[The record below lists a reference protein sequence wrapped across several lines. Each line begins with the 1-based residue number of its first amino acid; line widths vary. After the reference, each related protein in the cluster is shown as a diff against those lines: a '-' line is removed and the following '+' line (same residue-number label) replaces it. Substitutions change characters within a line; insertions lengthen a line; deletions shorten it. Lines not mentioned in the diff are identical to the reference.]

1 MKRHLLVNA
10 VCAALAFPSL
20 ALPSLAIAQNKD
32 DVTELNKV
40 TVTGSLIP
48 RSQVET
54 ASPVFSITAQDIQ
67 RRGFKDVYDVLRS
80 QPMATGSVQDGQFS
94 GGFTAGA
101 KSLSLLGL
109 DPGFTLVLI
118 DGRPMAD
125 YPLLYNGQSNFVDLA
140 SVPVGMVERID
151 VAPGNQSSI
160 YGSSAIAGVVNII
173 LKKHVDGVQMNY
185 RMGTYDGG
193 GGNNQRFQLTGGST
207 LGKADI
213 VWGLQLNNQDPIY
226 GYQRRD
232 FDSTSDNPDP
242 TLRYGSRI
250 ALHNTPTTYIDPGA
264 ANCDALG
271 PLFNGSVQYDNRAN
285 RGNFCSS
292 RTEPGYASI
301 LNKERSASGYAN
313 LTYAFNDNTEGYATL
328 LLNRTKVEVNGG
340 SRFWQTSS
348 DTGGLFYN
356 QDSQQLEGYQRI
368 FAPEET
374 GNLDFNNDRQTADSY
389 NIAAG
394 IKGGL
399 GGSNWTYDAYYARA
413 EYRIDSRRQ
422 WPLADRI
429 EDFFREQF
437 LGAPQGDFSGY
448 PIYSP
453 NDANFYRALTPA
465 QYRSFNDEIR
475 TKSRTWTQNVNLQ
488 LTNTELFSLPAGAV
502 GVAGVLQAGNQYWEN
517 PTDQRVIAGDFY
529 QLTGTQ
535 GSGKRENWAAAF
547 ETRVPILST
556 LTANL
561 SGRFDDYKNQG
572 GGSDSK
578 FTYKAALEF
587 RPTDALLFRGNYAT
601 AFKAP
606 DMAFTFAGDSGF
618 FQGVNDYYRCALE
631 EPGVPI
637 ADCTYAGTS
646 IQGRRAGNPEL
657 QSITAKS
664 FGYGVV
670 WSPSARFSVNADY
683 YNIKIDQKVSDLS
696 TDNLLQTESAC
707 RLGRL
712 DIGSPT
718 CVDALSRIDRT
729 AADAPVPNRLS
740 NIRINPVNISN
751 EEISGVLSKAT
762 YNLATE
768 SWGLFVFDAQYNLT
782 LKHESQQFPQDP
794 VRDLLSEPFF
804 SSEFRSIVNASVTWQ
819 KDAWTTTLFGQRNGR
834 TPNFVAQQSTDG
846 YAVEGARKVGAWTT
860 LNATLDYAL
869 NDDISLTATVNN
881 LADTRPP
888 RDRTYTS
895 YPYYNIF
902 NYTGYGRSYMLELN
916 WRFGAH

>member
-1 MKRHLLVNA
+1 MKRRLLVTA
-10 VCAALAFPSL
+10 VCTALTMPSL
-20 ALPSLAIAQNKD
+20 AMAQEQG
-32 DVTELNKV
+32 DVTQLDKV

-48 RSQVET
+48 RSQIET
-54 ASPVFSITAQDIQ
+54 ATPVFSITAQDIQ

-94 GGFTAGA
+94 GGFTPGA

-173 LKKHVDGVQMNY
+173 LKKRMDGVQMNY

-193 GGNNQRFQLTGGST
+193 GGNNQRFQLTGGNEI
-207 LGKADI
+207 GGANI

-226 GYQRRD
+226 GFQRRD
-232 FDSTSDNPDP
+232 FDSTNDNPDP

-250 ALHNTPTTYIDPGA
+250 ALHNTPRTYIDPGA
-264 ANCDALG
+264 DNCAALG
-271 PLFNGSVQYDNRAN
+271 ALFNGSVQYDNRAN

-292 RTEPGYASI
+292 RAEPGYASI

-313 LTYAFNDNTEGYATL
+313 LSYAFNDNTELYSTL
-328 LLNRTKVEVNGG
+328 LLNRTKVEVNSG
-340 SRFWQTSS
+340 SQFWQTSS

-356 QDSQQLEGYQRI
+356 QDSQQLESYQRI

-374 GNLDFNNDRQTADSY
+374 GNLNFNNQRQTADSY
-389 NIAAG
+389 NIAIG
-394 IKGGL
+394 LKGGL
-399 GGSNWTYDAYYARA
+399 GASNWTYDAYYARS
-413 EYRIDSRRQ
+413 EYRIDSRQQ

-437 LGAPQGDFSGY
+437 LGAPQGEYYGY

-488 LTNTELFSLPAGAV
+488 LTNTELFNLPAGAV
-502 GVAGVLQAGNQYWEN
+502 GIAGVLQAGNQYWTN
-517 PTDQRVIAGDFY
+517 PTDPRVIAGDFY

-535 GSGKRENWAAAF
+535 GSGKRDNWAAAF
-547 ETRVPILST
+547 ETRIPILST

-561 SGRFDDYKNQG
+561 SGRYDDYKNQG
-572 GGSDSK
+572 GGGDSK

-587 RPTDALLFRGNYAT
+587 RPIDSLLFRGNYAT

-606 DMAFTFAGDSGF
+606 DMAFSFAGDSGF
-618 FQGVNDYYRCALE
+618 FQGVNDYYRCAVE

-637 ADCTYAGTS
+637 ADCTYAGTTIS
-646 IQGRRAGNPEL
+646 GRRAGNRDL
-657 QSITAKS
+657 KSITAKS
-664 FGYGVV
+664 WGAGVV

-707 RLGRL
+707 RLGSL
-712 DIGSPT
+712 DINSPT

-729 AADAPVPNRLS
+729 GPDAPVPNRLS
-740 NIRINPVNISN
+740 SIRINPVNISN
-751 EEISGVLSKAT
+751 EEISGVLTKAT

-768 SWGLFVFDAQYNLT
+768 SWGLFVFDAQYNAT

-804 SSEFRSIVNASVTWQ
+804 SSEFRTIANASVTWQ
-819 KDAWTTTLFGQRNGR
+819 KDAWTTTLFGQRYGR
-834 TPNFVAQQSTDG
+834 TPNFLSQQTTDG

-860 LNATLDYAL
+860 FNATLDYAIS
-869 NDDISLTATVNN
+869 DDISLTATVNN
-881 LADTRPP
+881 LANTRPP

>member
-1 MKRHLLVNA
+1 M
-10 VCAALAFPSL
+10 
-20 ALPSLAIAQNKD
+20 AQEQGE
-32 DVTELNKV
+32 VTQLDKV

-54 ASPVFSITAQDIQ
+54 ATPVFSITAQDIQ

-160 YGSSAIAGVVNII
+160 YG
-173 LKKHVDGVQMNY
+173 
-185 RMGTYDGG
+185 
-193 GGNNQRFQLTGGST
+193 
-207 LGKADI
+207 
-213 VWGLQLNNQDPIY
+213 
-226 GYQRRD
+226 YQRRD
-232 FDSTSDNPDP
+232 FDSTNDNPDP

-250 ALHNTPTTYIDPGA
+250 ALHNLAGPPATYVDPGA
-264 ANCDALG
+264 DNCAALG
-271 PLFNGSVQYDNRAN
+271 ALFNGSVQYDNRVN

-313 LTYAFNDNTEGYATL
+313 LSYAFNDNVELYSTL

-340 SRFWQTSS
+340 PRFWQTSS

-356 QDSQQLEGYQRI
+356 QDSQQLEGYQRV

-374 GNLDFNNDRQTADSY
+374 GDNGFNNNRQTADSY
-389 NIAAG
+389 NIALG
-394 IKGGL
+394 LKGGL
-399 GGSNWTYDAYYARA
+399 GASNWTYDAYYARS
-413 EYRIDSRRQ
+413 EYRIESRQQ

-437 LGAPQGDFSGY
+437 LGAPQGEYYGY

-488 LTNTELFSLPAGAV
+488 LTNTELFNMPAGAV
-502 GVAGVLQAGNQYWEN
+502 GVAGVLQAGNQYWTN
-517 PTDQRVIAGDFY
+517 PTDPRVIAGDFY

-547 ETRVPILST
+547 EMRVPILST

-561 SGRFDDYKNQG
+561 SGRYDDYKNQG
-572 GGSDSK
+572 GGGDSK

-587 RPTDALLFRGNYAT
+587 RPIDSLLFRGNYAT

-606 DMAFTFAGDSGF
+606 DMAFSFAGDSGF
-618 FQGVNDYYRCALE
+618 FQGVNDYYRCAVE

-637 ADCTYAGTS
+637 SDCTYAGTS
-646 IQGRRAGNPEL
+646 IQGRRSGNADL
-657 QSITAKS
+657 KSITAKS
-664 FGYGVV
+664 WGAGVV
-670 WSPSARFSVNADY
+670 WSPNARFSVNADY
-683 YNIKIDQKVSDLS
+683 YNIKIDDKVSDLS
-696 TDNLLQTESAC
+696 TDALLQNESAC
-707 RLGRL
+707 RLGAL
-712 DIGSPT
+712 DINSPT

-729 AADAPVPNRLS
+729 ATDAPVPNRLS

-751 EEISGVLSKAT
+751 EEISGMLTKAT

-768 SWGLFVFDAQYNLT
+768 TWGLFVFDAQYNLT

-804 SSEFRSIVNASVTWQ
+804 SSEFRSITNASITWQ
-819 KDAWTTTLFGQRNGR
+819 KDAWTTTLFGQRYGR
-834 TPNFVAQQSTDG
+834 TPNFTAGQSTDG
-846 YAVEGARKVGAWTT
+846 YAAEGARKVGPWTT
-860 LNATLDYAL
+860 FNATLDYAI

-881 LADTRPP
+881 LTNERPP
-888 RDRTYTS
+888 RDRTYTD

-916 WRFGAH
+916 WRFGAQ

>member
-1 MKRHLLVNA
+1 M
-10 VCAALAFPSL
+10 
-20 ALPSLAIAQNKD
+20 AQD
-32 DVTELNKV
+32 SGEVTQLDKV

-54 ASPVFSITAQDIQ
+54 ATPVFSITAQDIQ

-173 LKKHVDGVQMNY
+173 LKKRMDGVQMNY

-193 GGNNQRFQLTGGST
+193 GGNNQRFQLTGGSEI
-207 LGKADI
+207 GGANI

-250 ALHNTPTTYIDPGA
+250 ALHNLPSTYLDPGA
-264 ANCDALG
+264 ENCAALG

-313 LTYAFNDNTEGYATL
+313 LSYAFNDNVELYSTL
-328 LLNRTKVEVNGG
+328 LLNRTKVEVNSGP
-340 SRFWQTSS
+340 RFWQTSS
-348 DTGGLFYN
+348 DTGGFFYN
-356 QDSQQLEGYQRI
+356 QDSQQLESYQRI

-374 GNLDFNNDRQTADSY
+374 GNQNFNNDRQTADSY
-389 NIAAG
+389 NIALG
-394 IKGGL
+394 LKGGL
-399 GGSNWTYDAYYARA
+399 GASNWTYDAYYARS
-413 EYRIDSRRQ
+413 EYRIESRQQ

-437 LGAPQGDFSGY
+437 LGAPQGEYYGY

-488 LTNTELFSLPAGAV
+488 LTNTELFNLPAGAV
-502 GVAGVLQAGNQYWEN
+502 GVAGVVQAGNQYWTN

-547 ETRVPILST
+547 EMRVPILST

-561 SGRFDDYKNQG
+561 SGRYDDYKNQG
-572 GGSDSK
+572 GGGDSK
-578 FTYKAALEF
+578 VTYKAALEF
-587 RPTDALLFRGNYAT
+587 RPIDSLLFRGNYAT

-606 DMAFTFAGDSGF
+606 DMAFSFAGDSGF

-631 EPGVPI
+631 EPNVPI
-637 ADCTYAGTS
+637 ADCTYGGTS
-646 IQGRRAGNPEL
+646 IQGRRSGNADL
-657 QSITAKS
+657 KSITAKS
-664 FGYGVV
+664 WGAGVV
-670 WSPSARFSVNADY
+670 WSPSASFSVNADY
-683 YNIKIDQKVSDLS
+683 YNIKIDDKVSDLS
-696 TDNLLQTESAC
+696 TDALLQNESAC
-707 RLGRL
+707 RLGAL
-712 DIGSPT
+712 DINSPT

-751 EEISGVLSKAT
+751 EEISGVLTKAT
-762 YNLATE
+762 YNLATD

-804 SSEFRSIVNASVTWQ
+804 SSEFRSITNASITWQ
-819 KDAWTTTLFGQRNGR
+819 KDAWTTTLFGQRYGR
-834 TPNFVAQQSTDG
+834 TPNFTAQQSTDG

-860 LNATLDYAL
+860 LNATLDYAV

-888 RDRTYTS
+888 RDRTYSS

>member
-10 VCAALAFPSL
+10 VCATLAIPSL
-20 ALPSLAIAQNKD
+20 AMAQSQDN
-32 DVTELNKV
+32 VTQLNKV

-48 RSQVET
+48 RAKVET
-54 ASPVFSITAQDIQ
+54 ATPVFSITAQDIQ

-80 QPMATGSVQDGQFS
+80 QPMATGAVQDGQFS
-94 GGFTAGA
+94 NGFTAGA
-101 KSLSLLGL
+101 KSLRLLGL

-173 LKKHVDGVQMNY
+173 LKKHIDGVQMNY
-185 RMGTYDGG
+185 RMSTYDGG
-193 GGNNQRFQLTGGST
+193 GGNNQRVQLTGGST
-207 LGKADI
+207 IGKADI

-226 GYQRRD
+226 GYQRRH

-250 ALHNTPTTYIDPGA
+250 VLHNTLTTYIDPGS

-271 PLFNGSVQYDNRAN
+271 RLFNSSVQYDNNPN

-313 LTYAFNDNTEGYATL
+313 LSYAFNDNTEGYATL
-328 LLNRTKVEVNGG
+328 LLNRTKVEVNSGP
-340 SRFWQTSS
+340 RFWQASS

-356 QDSQQLEGYQRI
+356 QNSQQLEGYQHA

-394 IKGGL
+394 VKGGL
-399 GGSNWTYDAYYARA
+399 GSSNWTYDAYYARA
-413 EYRIDSRRQ
+413 EYRIDSRQQ

-437 LGAPQGDFSGY
+437 LGAQQGEYAGY

-465 QYRSFNDEIR
+465 QYRSFNDESR
-475 TKSRTWTQNVNLQ
+475 TKSRTWTQNLNLQ
-488 LTNTELFSLPAGAV
+488 LTNTELFNLPAGAV
-502 GVAGVLQAGNQYWEN
+502 GVAGVLQAGNQYWGN

-535 GSGKRENWAAAF
+535 GSGKRDNWAAAF
-547 ETRVPILST
+547 ETGVPILST
-556 LTANL
+556 LNANL

-572 GGSDSK
+572 SGGDSK

-587 RPTDALLFRGNYAT
+587 RPIDSLLFRGNYAT

-606 DMAFTFAGDSGF
+606 DMAFSFAGDGGF
-618 FQGVNDYYRCALE
+618 FQYVNDYYRCAVE
-631 EPGVPI
+631 EPGVRI
-637 ADCTYAGTS
+637 NDCTYSGTS
-646 IQGRRAGNPEL
+646 IQGRRSGNPDL

-664 FGYGVV
+664 WGYGVV

-683 YNIKIDQKVSDLS
+683 YNIKLQQKVSDLS
-696 TDNLLQTESAC
+696 SDNLLQTESAC
-707 RLGRL
+707 RLGSL
-712 DIGSPT
+712 DISSPT
-718 CVDALSRIDRT
+718 CVDTLSRIERT
-729 AADAPVPNRLS
+729 AADTPVPNRLS
-740 NIRINPVNISN
+740 RIRINPVNISN
-751 EEISGVLSKAT
+751 EEISGLLAKGT
-762 YNLATE
+762 YNWATE

-794 VRDLLSEPFF
+794 VRDLLNEPFF
-804 SSEFRSIVNASVTWQ
+804 SSDFRSIANASVTWQ

-834 TPNFVAQQSTDG
+834 TPNAAAQQSIDG
-846 YAVEGARKVGAWTT
+846 YAVEDAGKLGAWTT
-860 LNATLDYAL
+860 VNATVDYAV
-869 NDDISLTATVNN
+869 NDDISLTMTVNN
-881 LADTRPP
+881 VANTRPP
-888 RDRTYTS
+888 RDRTNTS

>member
-1 MKRHLLVNA
+1 MKRHLLVTA
-10 VCAALAFPSL
+10 VCTALTMPSL
-20 ALPSLAIAQNKD
+20 ALAQQQGE
-32 DVTELNKV
+32 VTQLDKV

-54 ASPVFSITAQDIQ
+54 ATPVFSITAQDIQ

-80 QPMATGSVQDGQFS
+80 QPMATGAVQDSQFS
-94 GGFTAGA
+94 NGFTAGA

-173 LKKHVDGVQMNY
+173 LKKRMDGVQMNY

-193 GGNNQRFQLTGGST
+193 GGNNQRLQLTGGNEI
-207 LGKADI
+207 GGANI

-232 FDSTSDNPDP
+232 FDSTDDNPDP

-250 ALHNTPTTYIDPGA
+250 ALHNVAGPPATYVDPGA
-264 ANCDALG
+264 DNCAALG
-271 PLFNGSVQYDNRAN
+271 ALFNGSVQYDNRAN

-313 LTYAFNDNTEGYATL
+313 LSYAFNDNTELYSTV
-328 LLNRTKVEVNGG
+328 LLNRTKVEVNSGP
-340 SRFWQTSS
+340 RFWQTSS
-348 DTGGLFYN
+348 DTGGFFYN
-356 QDSQQLEGYQRI
+356 GDSQQLESYQRV

-374 GNLDFNNDRQTADSY
+374 GNNNFNNDRQTADSY
-389 NIAAG
+389 NIALG
-394 IKGGL
+394 LKGGL
-399 GGSNWTYDAYYARA
+399 GASNWTYDAYYARS
-413 EYRIDSRRQ
+413 EYRIESRQQ

-437 LGAPQGDFSGY
+437 LGAPQGEYYGY

-488 LTNTELFSLPAGAV
+488 LTNTELFNLPAGAV
-502 GVAGVLQAGNQYWEN
+502 GVAGVLQAGNQYWTN
-517 PTDQRVIAGDFY
+517 PTDPRVIAGDFY

-547 ETRVPILST
+547 EMRVPILST

-561 SGRFDDYKNQG
+561 SGRYDDYKNQG
-572 GGSDSK
+572 GGGDSK

-587 RPTDALLFRGNYAT
+587 RPIDSLLFRGNYAT

-606 DMAFTFAGDSGF
+606 DMAFSFAGDSGF
-618 FQGVNDYYRCALE
+618 FQGVNDYYRCAVE

-637 ADCTYAGTS
+637 ADCTYAGTT
-646 IQGRRAGNPEL
+646 IQGRRSGNADL
-657 QSITAKS
+657 KSITAKS
-664 FGYGVV
+664 WGAGVV

-683 YNIKIDQKVSDLS
+683 YNIKIEDKVSDLS
-696 TDNLLQTESAC
+696 TDALLQNESAC
-707 RLGRL
+707 RLGAL
-712 DIGSPT
+712 DINSPT

-729 AADAPVPNRLS
+729 AADAQVPNRLS
-740 NIRINPVNISN
+740 NIRINPVNIST
-751 EEISGVLSKAT
+751 EEISGVLTKAT
-762 YNLATE
+762 YNLATD

-804 SSEFRSIVNASVTWQ
+804 SSEFRSITNASITWQ
-819 KDAWTTTLFGQRNGR
+819 KDAWTTTLFGQRYGR
-834 TPNFVAQQSTDG
+834 TPNLLAQQSTDG

-860 LNATLDYAL
+860 FNATLDYAI

-888 RDRTYTS
+888 RDRTYTD

-916 WRFGAH
+916 WRFGAQ

>member
-1 MKRHLLVNA
+1 M
-10 VCAALAFPSL
+10 
-20 ALPSLAIAQNKD
+20 AQD
-32 DVTELNKV
+32 SGEVTQLDKV

-54 ASPVFSITAQDIQ
+54 ATPVFSITAQDIQ

-151 VAPGNQSSI
+151 AAPGNQSSI

-173 LKKHVDGVQMNY
+173 LKKRMDGVQMNY

-193 GGNNQRFQLTGGST
+193 GGNNQRFQLTGGNEI
-207 LGKADI
+207 GGANI

-250 ALHNTPTTYIDPGA
+250 ALHNLPATYLDPGA
-264 ANCDALG
+264 ENCAALG

-313 LTYAFNDNTEGYATL
+313 LSYAFNDNVELYSTL
-328 LLNRTKVEVNGG
+328 LLNRTKVEVNSGP
-340 SRFWQTSS
+340 RFWQTSS
-348 DTGGLFYN
+348 DTGGFFYN
-356 QDSQQLEGYQRI
+356 QDSQQLESYQRI

-374 GNLDFNNDRQTADSY
+374 GNQNFNNDRQTADSY
-389 NIAAG
+389 NIALG
-394 IKGGL
+394 LKGGL
-399 GGSNWTYDAYYARA
+399 GASNWTYDAYYARS
-413 EYRIDSRRQ
+413 EYRIESRQQ

-437 LGAPQGDFSGY
+437 LGAPQGEYYGY

-488 LTNTELFSLPAGAV
+488 LTNTELFNLPAGAV
-502 GVAGVLQAGNQYWEN
+502 GVAGVVQAGNQYWTN

-547 ETRVPILST
+547 EMRVPILST

-561 SGRFDDYKNQG
+561 SGRYDDYKNQG
-572 GGSDSK
+572 GGGDSK
-578 FTYKAALEF
+578 VTYKAALEF
-587 RPTDALLFRGNYAT
+587 RPIDSLLFRGNYAT

-606 DMAFTFAGDSGF
+606 DMAFSFAGDSGF

-631 EPGVPI
+631 EPNVPI
-637 ADCTYAGTS
+637 ADCTYGGTS
-646 IQGRRAGNPEL
+646 IQGRRSGNADL
-657 QSITAKS
+657 KSITAKS
-664 FGYGVV
+664 WGAGVV
-670 WSPSARFSVNADY
+670 WSPSASFSVNADY
-683 YNIKIDQKVSDLS
+683 YNIKIDDKVSDLS
-696 TDNLLQTESAC
+696 TDALLQNESAC
-707 RLGRL
+707 RLGAL
-712 DIGSPT
+712 DINSPT

-751 EEISGVLSKAT
+751 EEISGVLTKAT
-762 YNLATE
+762 YNLATD

-804 SSEFRSIVNASVTWQ
+804 SSEFRSITNASITWQ
-819 KDAWTTTLFGQRNGR
+819 KDAWTTTLFGQRYGR
-834 TPNFVAQQSTDG
+834 TPNFTAQQSTDG

-860 LNATLDYAL
+860 LNATLDYAV

-888 RDRTYTS
+888 RDRTYSS

>member
-1 MKRHLLVNA
+1 MKRHLLVTA
-10 VCAALAFPSL
+10 VCTALTMPSL
-20 ALPSLAIAQNKD
+20 AMAQD
-32 DVTELNKV
+32 SGEVTQLDKV

-54 ASPVFSITAQDIQ
+54 ATPVFSITAQDIQ

-173 LKKHVDGVQMNY
+173 LKKRMDGVQMNY

-193 GGNNQRFQLTGGST
+193 GGNNQRFQLTGGSEI
-207 LGKADI
+207 GGANI

-250 ALHNTPTTYIDPGA
+250 ALHNLPSTYLDPGA
-264 ANCDALG
+264 ENCAALG

-313 LTYAFNDNTEGYATL
+313 LSYAFNDNVELYSTL
-328 LLNRTKVEVNGG
+328 LLNRTKVEVNSGP
-340 SRFWQTSS
+340 RFWQTSS
-348 DTGGLFYN
+348 DTGGFFYN
-356 QDSQQLEGYQRI
+356 QDSQQLESYQRI

-374 GNLDFNNDRQTADSY
+374 GNQNFNNDRQTADSY
-389 NIAAG
+389 NIALG
-394 IKGGL
+394 LKGGL
-399 GGSNWTYDAYYARA
+399 GASNWTYDAYYARS
-413 EYRIDSRRQ
+413 EYRIESRQQ

-437 LGAPQGDFSGY
+437 LGAPQGEYYGY

-488 LTNTELFSLPAGAV
+488 LTNTELFNLPAGAV
-502 GVAGVLQAGNQYWEN
+502 GVAGVVQAGNQYWTN

-547 ETRVPILST
+547 EMRVPILST

-561 SGRFDDYKNQG
+561 SGRYDDYKNQG
-572 GGSDSK
+572 GGGDSK
-578 FTYKAALEF
+578 VTYKAALEF
-587 RPTDALLFRGNYAT
+587 RPIDSLLFRGNYAT

-606 DMAFTFAGDSGF
+606 DMAFSFAGDSGF

-631 EPGVPI
+631 EPNVPI
-637 ADCTYAGTS
+637 ADCTYGGTS
-646 IQGRRAGNPEL
+646 IQGRRSGNADL
-657 QSITAKS
+657 KSITAKS
-664 FGYGVV
+664 WGAGVV
-670 WSPSARFSVNADY
+670 WSPSASFSVNADY
-683 YNIKIDQKVSDLS
+683 YNIKIDDKVSDLS
-696 TDNLLQTESAC
+696 TDALLQNESAC
-707 RLGRL
+707 RLGAL
-712 DIGSPT
+712 DINSPT

-751 EEISGVLSKAT
+751 EEISGVLTKAT
-762 YNLATE
+762 YNLATD

-804 SSEFRSIVNASVTWQ
+804 SSEFRSITNASITWQ
-819 KDAWTTTLFGQRNGR
+819 KDAWTTTLFGQRYGR
-834 TPNFVAQQSTDG
+834 TPNFTAQQSTDG

-860 LNATLDYAL
+860 LNATLDYAV

-888 RDRTYTS
+888 RDRTYSS

>member
-1 MKRHLLVNA
+1 MKRHLLVTA
-10 VCAALAFPSL
+10 VCTALTMPSL
-20 ALPSLAIAQNKD
+20 AMAQD
-32 DVTELNKV
+32 SGEVTQLDKV

-54 ASPVFSITAQDIQ
+54 ATPVFSITAQDIQ

-151 VAPGNQSSI
+151 AAPGNQSSI

-173 LKKHVDGVQMNY
+173 LKKRMDGVQMNY

-193 GGNNQRFQLTGGST
+193 GGNNQRFQLTGGNEI
-207 LGKADI
+207 GGANI

-250 ALHNTPTTYIDPGA
+250 ALHNLPATYLDPGA
-264 ANCDALG
+264 ENCAALG

-313 LTYAFNDNTEGYATL
+313 LSYAFNDNVELYSTL
-328 LLNRTKVEVNGG
+328 LLNRTKVEVNSGP
-340 SRFWQTSS
+340 RFWQTSS
-348 DTGGLFYN
+348 DTGGFFYN
-356 QDSQQLEGYQRI
+356 QDSQQLESYQRI

-374 GNLDFNNDRQTADSY
+374 GNQNFNNDRQTADSY
-389 NIAAG
+389 NIALG
-394 IKGGL
+394 LKGGL
-399 GGSNWTYDAYYARA
+399 GASNWTYDAYYARS
-413 EYRIDSRRQ
+413 EYRIESRQQ

-437 LGAPQGDFSGY
+437 LGAPQGEYYGY

-488 LTNTELFSLPAGAV
+488 LTNTELFNLPAGAV
-502 GVAGVLQAGNQYWEN
+502 GVAGVVQAGNQYWTN

-547 ETRVPILST
+547 EMRVPILST

-561 SGRFDDYKNQG
+561 SGRYDDYKNQG
-572 GGSDSK
+572 GGGDSK
-578 FTYKAALEF
+578 VTYKAALEF
-587 RPTDALLFRGNYAT
+587 RPIDSLLFRGNYAT

-606 DMAFTFAGDSGF
+606 DMAFSFAGDSGF

-631 EPGVPI
+631 EPNVPI
-637 ADCTYAGTS
+637 ADCTYGGTS
-646 IQGRRAGNPEL
+646 IQGRRSGNADL
-657 QSITAKS
+657 KSITAKS
-664 FGYGVV
+664 WGAGVV
-670 WSPSARFSVNADY
+670 WSPSASFSVNADY
-683 YNIKIDQKVSDLS
+683 YNIKIDDKVSDLS
-696 TDNLLQTESAC
+696 TDALLQNESAC
-707 RLGRL
+707 RLGAL
-712 DIGSPT
+712 DINSPT

-751 EEISGVLSKAT
+751 EEISGVLTKAT
-762 YNLATE
+762 YNLATD

-804 SSEFRSIVNASVTWQ
+804 SSEFRSITNASITWQ
-819 KDAWTTTLFGQRNGR
+819 KDAWTTTLFGQRYGR
-834 TPNFVAQQSTDG
+834 TPNFTAQQSTDG

-860 LNATLDYAL
+860 LNATLDYAV

-888 RDRTYTS
+888 RDRTYSS